1 MLAGGTQKDAPPASF
16 TSDSATRNVDGR
28 HDMPNRDLNP
38 FIVRIRCTVDTRAS
52 IGARA
57 PAHPAHARS
66 VSVSADIAAWFNAL
80 DNVDLSIPWTA
91 DNLEL
96 YGNPA
101 SLVIGQTGYRVD
113 ASGRRLS
120 GWHDDWIVLGQMGGD
135 PVIVVPEGDVLF
147 DRHGAGAWTPLRV
160 APSLT
165 HFAHA
170 LWIWCDLYVGKHARD
185 IFDDTDEIR
194 PAFVAEVRSRI
205 SDALPD
211 AEAAVFMEMV
221 DG

>member
-1 MLAGGTQKDAPPASF
+1 
-16 TSDSATRNVDGR
+16 
-28 HDMPNRDLNP
+28 MPNRDLNQ
-38 FIVRIRCTVDTRAS
+38 FIVRIRGTVDTRAS

-57 PAHPAHARS
+57 PDHPAHARS
-66 VSVSADIAAWFNAL
+66 VSVSAEIAAWFNAL

-91 DNLEL
+91 DNLLL

-101 SLVIGQTGYRVD
+101 SLAIGQTGYRVD

-211 AEAAVFMEMV
+211 AEAAVFMERV